1 MKMFDRM
8 SLHRLRSHRIIR
20 EALSYKCR
28 LVWWHL
34 LAVSNLTMEVICISS
49 DDESDSQKENKDKL
63 PTKSTETG
71 IGAYAHGKTE
81 TLFIDIDKTEEN
93 NLKRKKLQTGTNV
106 IIWPDNI
113 MEKKRRLNLDQ
124 GTSKVI
130 NKSVPSQCSINVP
143 EIEFVKSDC
152 NAKLNKN
159 LPDQEVTTEK
169 IQLIVKEKKKISYV
183 SQDVFPL
190 FISLCLQKCPKNDKR
205 DMDKIVD
212 KLKRRYENLDPIYA
226 ASENFVTFL
235 NEKREAITSNSKKMY
250 VHIEEVMNEMRVKKS
265 QALQN
270 NKIYDAV
277 PSTSYA
283 TNNVPVNIEVESSDE
298 DDADNE
304 ENENSETRRRIKE
317 VTKAMEKCERRIKKL
332 EEKEVDFNEENDSNY
347 IKVERY
353 KEKMVELYDKFCEL
367 TGENADAGRVYLR
380 PKHFNVTRIVA
391 VDQAITNFINS
402 KITRRNQ
409 MKKTGTLVDD
419 LIFPDHRDILECVN
433 RCNDRKK
440 LGLDEKQREKLA
452 RKAFEELG
460 EHLQRSRRKDYW
472 DTFSLYL
479 EDTEEDPAIKD
490 ENLAKKLT
498 DNRIEGEKR
507 LAAVFEEYVKK
518 QFEMKDENN
527 EEASLEEEDEDEE
540 IEEESIID
548 DEDKND
554 ENSSMT
560 SENDSDNEEDID
572 KTVKEN
578 RSPTEKN
585 KSNISVHH
593 AVDKAISN
601 KTMADTLQQKCNKLL
616 KIKVLKNNDAAVS
629 KNENKT
635 INEKTIHEPY
645 SSSTILKDVVKE
657 MTQEDSPAGLTTE
670 CTSEDLAEVEAIEVS
685 EVITNPATKKVTKD
699 VTDTITGVTTELIIG
714 NAAELITG
722 DAAELMTD
730 NAAELIT
737 EDVTEEITENTTE
750 IITNETEIITESVMD
765 EPIEN
770 IPNDEQ
776 PEEEKKPVL
785 RLRSFAKPPTTWE
798 DNQHKMDK
806 TAEEYAPKITN
817 QNKEIIDLTNEGTA
831 KPSPV
836 VAKRTVLAVGNKI
849 IPKIIPVMK
858 RQTLVRCMPTN
869 SNIISVQNITN
880 NYLKVNMRTGQIAPV
895 RDVRGSTI
903 IQLPLQ
909 STSRQSQQNANA
921 GNETIVI
928 NRIVPSKI
936 ISIKKSTVQSVSKE
950 TDVSSPTTKSK

>member
-1 MKMFDRM
+1 M
-8 SLHRLRSHRIIR
+8 
-20 EALSYKCR
+20 E
-28 LVWWHL
+28 
-34 LAVSNLTMEVICISS
+34 MEVICISS

-71 IGAYAHGKTE
+71 IGTCGHGKTE
-81 TLFIDIDKTEEN
+81 TLFIDVDKAEEN
-93 NLKRKKLQTGTNV
+93 NLKRKKLQTDINV
-106 IIWPDNI
+106 IIRNR
-113 MEKKRRLNLDQ
+113 MEKRRRLNLDQ

-130 NKSVPSQCSINVP
+130 NKSVPSLYSINVP
-143 EIEFVKSDC
+143 EIQFVKSDC
-152 NAKLNKN
+152 NAKPNKN
-159 LPDQEVTTEK
+159 QEVTTEK
-169 IQLIVKEKKKISYV
+169 TQLIVKEKKKITYV

-190 FISLCLQKCPKNDKR
+190 FISLCLQKCSKHDKR

-226 ASENFVTFL
+226 TSEDFVTFL
-235 NEKREAITSNSKKMY
+235 NEKREAITSDSKKIYM
-250 VHIEEVMNEMRVKKS
+250 HIEEVMNEMKKKKS
-265 QALQN
+265 RALQN
-270 NKIYDAV
+270 NEIYDAV

-283 TNNVPVNIEVESSDE
+283 TNNVTVNIEVESNDE

-304 ENENSETRRRIKE
+304 KNANSKTRRRIKQ
-317 VTKAMEKCERRIKKL
+317 VTEAMEECEKRIKKL
-332 EEKEVDFNEENDSNY
+332 EEEEVDFNEENDSNY
-347 IKVERY
+347 IKVTRY
-353 KEKMVELYDKFCEL
+353 KRRMVELYNKLCEL

-380 PKHFNVTRIVA
+380 PKHLNVTQIVA

-409 MKKTGTLVDD
+409 MKRAGALIKD

-440 LGLDEKQREKLA
+440 LGLDEKRREEIA
-452 RKAFEELG
+452 RKAFKDLG
-460 EHLQRSRRKDYW
+460 EHLQRMRRSDYW

-479 EDTEEDPAIKD
+479 ENTEDPAIKD
-490 ENLAKKLT
+490 KNLARKLT
-498 DNRIEGEKR
+498 DNRTEGEKR

-518 QFEMKDENN
+518 QLEMKNQNN
-527 EEASLEEEDEDEE
+527 VEAALEEEDEDEE
-540 IEEESIID
+540 VEEEESIID
-548 DEDKND
+548 DEDEND

-585 KSNISVHH
+585 KSNISVYHH

-601 KTMADTLQQKCNKLL
+601 KTMANTLQQRCNKLL

-635 INEKTIHEPY
+635 INEKTIHEPC

-657 MTQEDSPAGLTTE
+657 MRMQEDSPAGLTTK

-685 EVITNPATKKVTKD
+685 EVITDPATKKVTKD
-699 VTDTITGVTTELIIG
+699 VTDTITGVTTELITG

-722 DAAELMTD
+722 DAAELMTED
-730 NAAELIT
+730 AVELIT
-737 EDVTEEITENTTE
+737 GDVTEEIKENTTE
-750 IITNETEIITESVMD
+750 IITDETEIITESVMD

-806 TAEEYAPKITN
+806 TAQENAPKITN
-817 QNKEIIDLTNEGTA
+817 QNKEIVDLTNEGTA

-836 VAKRTVLAVGNKI
+836 AKRTMLVGN
-849 IPKIIPVMK
+849 KIIPVMK
-858 RQTLVRCMPTN
+858 RQTLVRCMPAN
-869 SNIISVQNITN
+869 RNIISVQNITN

-895 RDVRGSTI
+895 RDIRTGSTI

-909 STSRQSQQNANA
+909 STSRQSQQNANP

-928 NRIVPSKI
+928 NRIIPKI

-950 TDVSSPTTKSK
+950 TDVSSSTTKSK

>member
-657 MTQEDSPAGLTTE
+657 MTQEDSPA
-670 CTSEDLAEVEAIEVS
+670 EDLAEVEAIEVS